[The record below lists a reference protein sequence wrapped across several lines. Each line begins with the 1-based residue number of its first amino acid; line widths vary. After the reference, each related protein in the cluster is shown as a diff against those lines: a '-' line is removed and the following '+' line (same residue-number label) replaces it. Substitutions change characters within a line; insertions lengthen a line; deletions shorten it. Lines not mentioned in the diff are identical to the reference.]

1 MKNLKKTLAVVLA
14 FAMILSM
21 GFSAFAY
28 TDVTAGTKVAE
39 AVGILSNLNIFTGF
53 EDGTFKPN
61 DTVTRAQM
69 AAIICRTL
77 GYEDQAV
84 ASTGTTNFYDV
95 AASHW
100 ASGYI
105 NVAESLQIVNGYG
118 NGAFGPEDQVT
129 YEQAIKMIVV
139 ALGYELDAQAKGGW
153 STGYLAVAAREGI
166 TKNSNGVVGT
176 PAARGTIAVLVYNS
190 LEVRLMDQWTWT
202 PNGDKDEYGKL
213 DETILSQ
220 YLGIRKV
227 EGIVE
232 SVPFNDYV
240 AGYTAD
246 MDVELTFADGA
257 EYFEYYEGKLE
268 DYALGNLTYNA
279 SLVPDANNFGGKKV
293 VAYVGEEQDDETGDY
308 MIYAIAEKQGA
319 NKVTVISANQ
329 LVDSG
334 AAFTEE
340 GVIAYREIGAKRVSE
355 IDLDTAVL
363 TSGNFGVETATTVSN
378 TSELATFITTDL
390 GATGGIITLI
400 SNDANSK
407 VDVILVTAYT
417 SEAVVEEVTND
428 EGVVMFE
435 TYRGTLN
442 DIDTEDEDVL
452 NVVIKD
458 GVVATVADIAANDTV
473 SIVDAGDGSF
483 VVYYVSSKTVTGKV
497 DSYGDD
503 EVEIGGEEY
512 EASPFSAYA
521 SDVSGLSG
529 KEGIF
534 FLNVDGQIAHDEA
547 TVDKNYAVII
557 GAGPE
562 GRKNLIEVVLADGT
576 TATYELKDE
585 VEYLNQ
591 GKIADTAV
599 ITALDTLMVD
609 TDDTN
614 DAQGNPKDNSKDGDW
629 NVAKGAD
636 AYTLAFNITVKDG
649 KVRKIESLGTPDN
662 ASGRD
667 YDEENMSYGALS
679 FNDSTVIVSV
689 EAGASEKIEADD
701 VKVGKVADYFVD
713 GEGDG
718 YNLYGFDFDNNDIAG
733 LVIGYG
739 LTATV
744 PQDGAAFIFADHRTK
759 IIDDEDAVVI
769 NGFQAGKN
777 VSYTIMDEDIPTGVN
792 FNTMAAGSV
801 LLLGVASADGM
812 ISDLE
817 VLFNG
822 SAVTAGI
829 ADEEDEYYY
838 FGALDES
845 QEPTASKFYLTSPVD
860 ETYSGDGTANDYVAL
875 DGVTM
880 RNSANYTLVDFS
892 EDSDPEISRKSKGTG
907 LFSRYDKYNY
917 NVFVRYFE
925 DAQVEVIVY
934 KYNKSTVATPVISIN
949 NAGSVTITCA
959 TEAPVNI
966 VYTVDG
972 GAETPYSSSFTV
984 TDGQVVKA
992 WATKTGYIDSK
1003 VATKKYVYVAPA
1015 VPTP

>member
-14 FAMILSM
+14 FAMVLSM

-28 TDVTAGTKVAE
+28 TDVAEGTKVAE

-118 NGAFGPEDQVT
+118 DGNFGPEDQVT

-176 PAARGTIAVLVYNS
+176 PAARGTIAVLIYNS

-220 YLGIRKV
+220 YLGIKKV
-227 EGIVE
+227 EGIVAE
-232 SVPFNDYV
+232 VPFSAYEDKYE
-240 AGYTAD
+240 ADADAKIKFAPTAK
-246 MDVELTFADGA
+246 
-257 EYFEYYEGKLE
+257 YFEYANGKLE
-268 DYALGNLTYNA
+268 DYTLDILSYDA
-279 SLVPDANNFGGKKV
+279 SLVPEANNFGGKKV

-308 MIYAIAEKQGA
+308 MVYAIAEKQGA
-319 NKVTVISANQ
+319 NTVTVISAAQ
-329 LVDSG
+329 LVDNT
-334 AAFTEE
+334 AAAKYWSTA
-340 GVIAYREIGAKRVSE
+340 GTIAYKEVGSKKISTLDLEDVAGVSAT
-355 IDLDTAVL
+355 L
-363 TSGNFGVETATTVSN
+363 NFDNEHPTT
-378 TSELATFITTDL
+378 ITTTETL
-390 GATGGIITLI
+390 SNLVNGNGIITLI
-400 SNDANSK
+400 SNDADNK
-407 VDVILVTAYT
+407 IDLILVTQYT
-417 SEAVVEEVTND
+417 GEAVIEEVTTED
-428 EGVVMFE
+428 GIVMFDAY
-435 TYRGTLN
+435 TGTID

-473 SIVDAGDGSF
+473 SIVAVNNDF
-483 VVYYVSSKTVTGKV
+483 NVYYVSSKTVTGKV
-497 DSYGDD
+497 NSYGNDA
-503 EVEIGGEEY
+503 VEIAGEEY
-512 EASPFSAYA
+512 ELSSFASYNGV
-521 SDVSGLSG
+521 SDLSG

-534 FLNVDGQIAHDEA
+534 FLNVDGKIAYDEA
-547 TVDKNYAVII
+547 TADKNYALII

-585 VEYLNQ
+585 LTWTD
-591 GKIADTAV
+591 GSKKTDTQV
-599 ITALDTLMVD
+599 ITELDNTMS
-609 TDDTN
+609 
-614 DAQGNPKDNSKDGDW
+614 AAKDGDW
-629 NVAKGAD
+629 NVADGSDAD
-636 AYTLAFNITVKDG
+636 SLVFDITVKNG
-649 KVRKIESLGTPDN
+649 KVTKIESIASAGN
-662 ASGRD
+662 ANGRE

-679 FNDSTVIVSV
+679 FNDSTVVISV
-689 EAGASEKIEADD
+689 EVSNGALEAED

-718 YNLYGFDFDNNDIAG
+718 YTLYGFDADNNDVAG
-733 LVIGYG
+733 LVLGFG
-739 LTATV
+739 LTATI
-744 PQDGAAFIFADHRTK
+744 PQDGAAFIFADYRTK
-759 IIDDEDAVVI
+759 LVDDEDAVVI
-769 NGFQAGKN
+769 NGFQDGKE
-777 VSYTIMDEDIPTGVN
+777 VSYTILDEDIPQGVN
-792 FNTMAAGSV
+792 FSQMAAGSV

-822 SAVTAGI
+822 SALTGGK
-829 ADEEDEYYY
+829 ADKDDEYYY
-838 FGALDES
+838 FGDLVEADPNA
-845 QEPTASKFYLTSPVD
+845 PTASKFFLTNVTEDLDQLPGNA
-860 ETYSGDGTANDYVAL
+860 GDNTAHAYNAQ
-875 DGVTM
+875 DGIVM
-880 RNSANYTLVDFS
+880 RNSARYTLVDFS
-892 EDSDPEISRKSKGTG
+892 EGSDPEISKKSKGTG
-907 LFSRYDKYNY
+907 LFSRLNDYSYE
-917 NVFVRYFE
+917 VFVRYFE

-934 KYNKSTVATPVISIN
+934 KR
-949 NAGSVTITCA
+949 
-959 TEAPVNI
+959 
-966 VYTVDG
+966 
-972 GAETPYSSSFTV
+972 
-984 TDGQVVKA
+984 
-992 WATKTGYIDSK
+992 
-1003 VATKKYVYVAPA
+1003 
-1015 VPTP
+1015 

>member
-28 TDVTAGTKVAE
+28 TDVAEGTKVAE

-53 EDGTFKPN
+53 EDGTFKPD

-77 GYEDQAV
+77 GYEDQAN

-227 EGIVE
+227 EGVVE

-240 AGYTAD
+240 GGYTAD
-246 MDVELTFADGA
+246 MDVELTFAAGA
-257 EYFEYYEGKLE
+257 KYFEYASGKLE
-268 DYALGNLTYNA
+268 DYALSATTAGLTYNA

-293 VAYVGEEQDDETGDY
+293 VAYVGEDQDDETGDY

-334 AAFTEE
+334 AALTKE

-400 SNDANSK
+400 SNDSNAK
-407 VDVILVTAYT
+407 ADVILVTAYT
-417 SEAVVEEVTND
+417 SEAVVEEVTTD

-435 TYRGTLN
+435 TYRGTLD

-483 VVYYVSSKTVTGKV
+483 IVYYVSSKTVTGKV

-547 TVDKNYAVII
+547 TADKNYAVII

-576 TATYELKDE
+576 SATYELRDD
-585 VEYLNQ
+585 VDYL
-591 GKIADTAV
+591 GADKTDAEV
-599 ITALDTLMVD
+599 ITALDVIMD
-609 TDDTN
+609 GD
-614 DAQGNPKDNSKDGDW
+614 DGDW
-629 NVAKGAD
+629 KVALGAN
-636 AYTLAFNITVKDG
+636 AHELAFNITVKDG
-649 KVRKIESLGTPDN
+649 KVRKIESLGTPDS

-667 YDEENMSYGALS
+667 YDEENMSYGGLS

-718 YNLYGFDFDNNDIAG
+718 YTLHGFDFDNNDIAG
-733 LVIGYG
+733 LVVGYG

-744 PQDGAAFIFADHRTK
+744 PQDGAAFIFADYRTK
-759 IIDDEDAVVI
+759 IVDDEDAYVI

-777 VSYTIMDEDIPTGVN
+777 VSYTIMDEDVTGKDIEIDELV
-792 FNTMAAGSV
+792 AGDV
-801 LLLGVASADGM
+801 LLLGVATADGM
-812 ISDLE
+812 ISDYE
-817 VLFNG
+817 VLFNDG
-822 SAVTAGI
+822 SVVAGI

-838 FGALDES
+838 FGDLDES
-845 QEPTASKFYLTSPVD
+845 QEPTASKFYLTGVTD
-860 ETYSGDGTANDYVAL
+860 ETYTSDGTDNDYVVA

-907 LFSRYDKYNY
+907 LFSRYETTGKYDY
-917 NVFVRYFE
+917 KVFVRYFE
-925 DAQVEVIVY
+925 DTQVEVVVY
-934 KYNKSTVATPVISIN
+934 RYAR
-949 NAGSVTITCA
+949 
-959 TEAPVNI
+959 
-966 VYTVDG
+966 
-972 GAETPYSSSFTV
+972 
-984 TDGQVVKA
+984 
-992 WATKTGYIDSK
+992 
-1003 VATKKYVYVAPA
+1003 
-1015 VPTP
+1015 